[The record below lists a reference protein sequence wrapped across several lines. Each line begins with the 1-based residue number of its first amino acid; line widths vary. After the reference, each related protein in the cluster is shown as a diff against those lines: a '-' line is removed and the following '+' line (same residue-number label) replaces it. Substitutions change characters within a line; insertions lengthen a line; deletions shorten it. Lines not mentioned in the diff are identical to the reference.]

1 MNSKKQK
8 EAPAATAQP
17 ESKPMIIDYFEFI
30 VLVEAAW
37 SNGTILKN
45 SILVKACDTW
55 YHSLSK
61 NDRLRA
67 FEFFK
72 RLDAKDDIHFR
83 LMKRFNPSNQ
93 FKVHLENNG
102 DEQSPECYY
111 YEGKYWTSSFQFANS
126 DFILSAKQI

>member
-1 MNSKKQK
+1 MDM
-8 EAPAATAQP
+8 AQP

-67 FEFFK
+67 YEFFK

-83 LMKRFNPSNQ
+83 LMARFNPSNQ
-93 FKVHLENNG
+93 FNVRLFNNG
-102 DEQSPECYY
+102 DEQHAECYY
-111 YEGKYWTSSFQFANS
+111 YEGEYWTSSFQFANS